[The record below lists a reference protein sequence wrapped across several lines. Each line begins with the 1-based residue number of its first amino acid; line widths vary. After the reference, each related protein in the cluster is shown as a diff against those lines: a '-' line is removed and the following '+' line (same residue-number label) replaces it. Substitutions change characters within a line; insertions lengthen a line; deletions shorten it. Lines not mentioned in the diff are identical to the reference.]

1 MLIGTFRSNGALASA
16 PAALALLGGCIPQ
29 GHGPDPRYRP
39 QAPPVAEHI
48 PDQTRAAPQTP
59 RAPTWTA
66 RSVEPDAT
74 SVGTSIY
81 TVRNGD
87 TLGAIA
93 NRTGA
98 ASHAIAR
105 MNGLSPPYAIY
116 PGQQL
121 RIPAG
126 RYHLVRAG
134 ETGIAI
140 ARAYGVPW
148 SQMVAANDLEEPYI
162 LRVGQ
167 RLLIPENRPMTP
179 AERAAAFNLD
189 IDDLVTG
196 SEPAIAKN
204 ERPTQPTTSPSR
216 TLATT
221 KAVQPPARMKGG
233 FSWPVRGKLIKS
245 FGPGKSGE
253 RNDGVT
259 IGVPIGTPVFAAA
272 DGVVVY
278 VGNGIPALGGLVM
291 LKHGDGYTT
300 VYGHTSQIL
309 VQRGQKVDRG
319 QKIALSGET
328 GFADQPELHFEIRK
342 GRTPVD
348 PQSKLPAL

>member
-1 MLIGTFRSNGALASA
+1 MAKFRNNQALAGGL
-16 PAALALLGGCIPQ
+16 AAAALLGGCIPA
-29 GHGPDPRYRP
+29 GHGPDTRYRP
-39 QAPPVAEHI
+39 ETAPM
-48 PDQTRAAPQTP
+48 PDSVPEQSSAPSQSP

-66 RSVEPDAT
+66 RSVEQDVT
-74 SVGTSIY
+74 SVDTSVY
-81 TVRNGD
+81 TVRDGD
-87 TLGAIA
+87 TLRGIA

-98 ASHAIAR
+98 GSEVIAR
-105 MNGLSPPYAIY
+105 VNGLTPPYTIY

-126 RYHLVRAG
+126 RYHRVHAG

-148 SQMVAANDLEEPYI
+148 SQVVTANDLEEPYI
-162 LRVGQ
+162 LRIGQ

-204 ERPTQPTTSPSR
+204 ERPAEPTTSPSR
-216 TLATT
+216 TLAPT

-259 IGVPIGTPVFAAA
+259 IGVPIGTPVLAAA